1 MTMHPGDCACHLR
14 HDKYAQEH
22 VAYNTLQ
29 LPVLQ
34 DMIKI
39 PRDILNIS
47 FGMVSIPQDMVKVSS
62 DIINVLLYLEHASY
76 DMAKVPHGKV
86 NAPM

>member
-1 MTMHPGDCACHLR
+1 MTIHSENGACHPR

-22 VAYNTLQ
+22 VAVSMDTLQ

-34 DMIKI
+34 DMIKV

-47 FGMVSIPQDMVKVSS
+47 FGMVSIQQDMVKVYL
-62 DIINVLLYLEHASY
+62 DIINVLLYLEHAS
-76 DMAKVPHGKV
+76 
-86 NAPM
+86 

>member
-1 MTMHPGDCACHLR
+1 MTMHPGNGEYHPI

-22 VAYNTLQ
+22 VAVFMYTLQ
-29 LPVLQ
+29 LSVLQ

-47 FGMVSIPQDMVKVSS
+47 FGMVSIPQDITFIFGHHKCLAVPGTR
-62 DIINVLLYLEHASY
+62 ILL
-76 DMAKVPHGKV
+76 HGKS
-86 NAPM
+86 PTISHSMI